1 MMGYLSK
8 DRQTEDLNLESL
20 MQFGQKLA
28 MSVLD
33 WFKVLDKHKLERIK
47 RAVQLNQLRKPKRTI
62 ADIIGT
68 EDFEEYKDE
77 IDLEMKRLSQ
87 QESKTLEKKKI
98 KKPKRQS
105 KPYIPSK
112 SDKEQ
117 PCLNIKFQ
125 PSEES
130 EQSIESDQ
138 EPIQTQLMPTLISPQ
153 EEPLLLDIDMNNV
166 GFDIPVMCGFEWYE

>member
-1 MMGYLSK
+1 
-8 DRQTEDLNLESL
+8 

-98 KKPKRQS
+98 KKPKR
-105 KPYIPSK
+105 
-112 SDKEQ
+112 
-117 PCLNIKFQ
+117 
-125 PSEES
+125 
-130 EQSIESDQ
+130 
-138 EPIQTQLMPTLISPQ
+138 
-153 EEPLLLDIDMNNV
+153 
-166 GFDIPVMCGFEWYE
+166 